1 MDRVHLTL
9 TWMESAQSS
18 SGASV
23 GQDSPLQ
30 VVPSRAAVRLGTRGP
45 VVSVGGG
52 GPGRGSSLRP
62 TVARP
67 SKRDVGVLRTGLY
80 LLWLERPASVG
91 PPAARAPQAERRE
104 PQESGPGLVSSRERQ
119 LVLRMVR
126 EVRLRCECPQRKRSG
141 SPSGRLHTWHPEERR
156 PAPAQSSPVT
166 KPQQLQKP
174 AWRGIWSASCPCVD
188 RCTDGPYCLRVSG
201 RLRGAICVVDALAKA
216 TATAMLWG
224 SRPALG
230 GSAQLF
236 SSLNPPVQTGT
247 PPRETGAAVYGGHR

>member
-1 MDRVHLTL
+1 MF
-9 TWMESAQSS
+9 
-18 SGASV
+18 
-23 GQDSPLQ
+23 
-30 VVPSRAAVRLGTRGP
+30 AVAGT
-45 VVSVGGG
+45 SCL
-52 GPGRGSSLRP
+52 RGSSCCPGPAGRALGAPGVRSRP
-62 TVARP
+62 R
-67 SKRDVGVLRTGLY
+67 KQQGM
-80 LLWLERPASVG
+80 
-91 PPAARAPQAERRE
+91 
-104 PQESGPGLVSSRERQ
+104 RQ
-119 LVLRMVR
+119 LVVRMVR

-174 AWRGIWSASCPCVD
+174 VWRGVWSASCPCVD

-201 RLRGAICVVDALAKA
+201 RLHGAVCVVDAPA